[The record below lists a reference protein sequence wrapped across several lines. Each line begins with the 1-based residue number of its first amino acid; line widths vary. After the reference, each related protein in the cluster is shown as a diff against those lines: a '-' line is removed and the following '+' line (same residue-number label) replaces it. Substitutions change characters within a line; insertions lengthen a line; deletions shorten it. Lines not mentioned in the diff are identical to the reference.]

1 VPVDSYFVWITQATT
16 NLMTT
21 HADVFLMLGLNLFRG
36 LVAIL
41 IAWTGVSIAL
51 GAASGGALRMDR
63 FAGLI
68 MCIAFTYA
76 MLVYYST
83 PLPGFG
89 LSFRR
94 LITDQ
99 GANLAGQIEA
109 AQLEEIF
116 NRLSEVYVNLEQPSG
131 PALLDVMQVI
141 RYYGTVVM
149 LSLAQ
154 GIVLA
159 VIAYGFVAV
168 AVCVLVGPIF
178 IPFFIVPHMEWMFWG
193 WFKALLQYAFYPV
206 IGNAFVYV
214 YGELLL
220 HFFDAHRP
228 PFSASDIAGLFL
240 QIILM
245 SIAFVFG
252 LLKIPSLVGNIFGG
266 RAGDYA
272 FPGIGWWR

>member
-1 VPVDSYFVWITQATT
+1 MPVDSYFVWITQATT
-16 NLMTT
+16 SLMTT
-21 HADVFLMLGLNLFRG
+21 HADVFLTLGLNMFRG
-36 LVAIL
+36 LVAVL

-51 GAASGGALRMDR
+51 GASSGGAPRMDR

-83 PLPGFG
+83 PLPGMG
-89 LSFRR
+89 VSFHR

-109 AQLEEIF
+109 AQLEELF
-116 NRLSEVYVNLEQPSG
+116 TRLSEVYVNLEQPTG
-131 PALLDVMQVI
+131 PAVLDVMQVL

-149 LSLAQ
+149 ISLAQ
-154 GIVLA
+154 GVVLA

-178 IPFFIVPHMEWMFWG
+178 IPFFVVPHMEWMFWG

-252 LLKIPSLVGNIFGG
+252 LLKIPSLVANIFGG
-266 RAGDYA
+266 RAGDHA

>member
-1 VPVDSYFVWITQATT
+1 MPIDSYFVWITQATT
-16 NLMTT
+16 DLMTT
-21 HADVFLMLGLNLFRG
+21 HSDVFTTLGMNLFRG

-41 IAWTGVSIAL
+41 IAWTGVSVAL
-51 GAASGGALRMDR
+51 GAASGGTPRMDR
-63 FAGLI
+63 FASLI

-76 MLVYYST
+76 MLVYYSI
-83 PLPGFG
+83 PLPGIG
-89 LSFRR
+89 ISFHR

-116 NRLSEVYVNLEQPSG
+116 TKLSEVYANLEQPSG
-131 PALLDVMQVI
+131 PSLLDTMQVI
-141 RYYGTVVM
+141 RYYGTVVV

-154 GIVLA
+154 GAVLA

-178 IPFFIVPHMEWMFWG
+178 IPFFVVPHMEWMFWG

-220 HFFDAHRP
+220 HFFDVHKP

-240 QIILM
+240 QIIML
-245 SIAFVFG
+245 SIAFVYG
-252 LLKIPSLVGNIFGG
+252 LLKIPALVANIFGG
-266 RAGDYA
+266 RAGDHA

>member
-1 VPVDSYFVWITQATT
+1 
-16 NLMTT
+16 MTT
-21 HADVFLMLGLNLFRG
+21 HADVFLTLGLNLFRG

-41 IAWTGVSIAL
+41 IAWTGVSVAL
-51 GAASGGALRMDR
+51 GAASGGAPRMDR

-68 MCIAFTYA
+68 MCIAFTYG

-83 PLPGFG
+83 PLPGIG
-89 LSFRR
+89 VSFHR

-141 RYYGTVVM
+141 RYYGTVLM

-159 VIAYGFVAV
+159 VIAFGFVAV

-178 IPFFIVPHMEWMFWG
+178 IPFFVVPHMEWMFWG

-266 RAGDYA
+266 RAGDHA